1 MVIVLKNGTRD
12 YSAHWCPHW
21 IDRCFCCYVCCSP
34 DCFLPEED
42 NGYFIGAISLP
53 EGSVNIRTNA
63 AIKEFLAYMG
73 KDDAVEQTFG
83 VTGFDILSGGQKP
96 NAGLSFI
103 KLKPW
108 DERKGAASQVGALIG
123 KAAAY
128 NATHPDVNIM
138 ALNPPSIPGLGSSG
152 GFSMYIQNKN
162 GDSNENMQRVIGQ
175 FLGAANR
182 RPEIKMAYT
191 TFRMDTPSYNFDID
205 REKALKNGVALGD
218 IFTALQ
224 VYYGSVQI
232 NDFTAYG
239 RNFKVVAQADV
250 DYRMDPSAN
259 KFLTVKDSSGNMIPI
274 STFITP
280 KNLMQ
285 FPLLPVIIIS
295 LRLKSVVTRQTDIL
309 PDKRWTHWKK
319 WQRKYFLPDI
329 VMLLWKARHRRK
341 KPAGRRFMPW
351 HWGCSLYSSLWRH
364 YMKVGKFLLS
374 YSLVCRPASSEPVLA
389 HGCLMYIMT
398 FISKSV
404 C

>member
-1 MVIVLKNGTRD
+1 MGRVIIAPIGVLIGLTVA
-12 YSAHWCPHW
+12 SVVMFVALPTA
-21 IDRCFCCYVCCSP
+21 
-34 DCFLPEED
+34 FLPEED

-83 VTGFDILSGGQKP
+83 VTGSDILSGGQKP

-205 REKALKNGVALGD
+205 REKALKMVWRWE
-218 IFTALQ
+218 IFLQ
-224 VYYGSVQI
+224 P
-232 NDFTAYG
+232 
-239 RNFKVVAQADV
+239 
-250 DYRMDPSAN
+250 YRSIMGLS
-259 KFLTVKDSSGNMIPI
+259 KLMI
-274 STFITP
+274 
-280 KNLMQ
+280 
-285 FPLLPVIIIS
+285 LLPMDVTLRWSPRLMWIIVWILRRIS
-295 LRLKSVVTRQTDIL
+295 S
-309 PDKRWTHWKK
+309 
-319 WQRKYFLPDI
+319 
-329 VMLLWKARHRRK
+329 
-341 KPAGRRFMPW
+341 
-351 HWGCSLYSSLWRH
+351 
-364 YMKVGKFLLS
+364 
-374 YSLVCRPASSEPVLA
+374 
-389 HGCLMYIMT
+389 
-398 FISKSV
+398 
-404 C
+404 